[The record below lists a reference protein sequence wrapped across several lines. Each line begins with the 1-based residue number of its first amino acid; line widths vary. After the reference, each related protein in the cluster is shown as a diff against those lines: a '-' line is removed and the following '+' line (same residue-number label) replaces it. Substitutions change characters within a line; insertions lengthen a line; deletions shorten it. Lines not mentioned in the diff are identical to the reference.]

1 MRAVRVVRRHDGA
14 WIVACQPCRAAIARW
29 DAQPAAMEAAR
40 THAWLH
46 VAREALGDD
55 SPEPTPA
62 SQARIDLE
70 DDLRVYIRSGD
81 TLETAAARA
90 GTTASALRK
99 RAQRHGLHDLIRQL
113 TRNDRRAA

>member
-1 MRAVRVVRRHDGA
+1 MRVIRRHDGL
-14 WIVACQPCRAAIARW
+14 WVAACPSCRVAVGHQDDHA
-29 DAQPAAMEAAR
+29 AAMAAAR

-46 VAREALGDD
+46 VAHEALGDD
-55 SPEPTPA
+55 PEPVA
-62 SQARIDLE
+62 VNQARADLE

-90 GTTASALRK
+90 GTTVSALRK